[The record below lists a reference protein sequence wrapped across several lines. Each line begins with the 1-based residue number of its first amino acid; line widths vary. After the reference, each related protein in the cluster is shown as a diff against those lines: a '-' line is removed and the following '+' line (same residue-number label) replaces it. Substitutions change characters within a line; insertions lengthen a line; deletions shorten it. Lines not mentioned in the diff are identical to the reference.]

1 MVLKLLYVIIGGGIG
16 ALLRYLISGLIQK
29 NSSGI
34 FPYGTLV
41 VNLLG
46 ALIIGFL
53 WELFQNITVSTNI
66 RVFLFMGLLGAFTTF
81 STFSLETLN
90 LIRDRENIQAL
101 INIFVSNIS
110 CLILVFLGSATA
122 KLLIKFLDRGK
133 L

>member
-1 MVLKLLYVIIGGGIG
+1 
-16 ALLRYLISGLIQK
+16 
-29 NSSGI
+29 
-34 FPYGTLV
+34 
-41 VNLLG
+41 
-46 ALIIGFL
+46 
-53 WELFQNITVSTNI
+53 
-66 RVFLFMGLLGAFTTF
+66 MGLLGAFTTF

-101 INIFVSNIS
+101 INIIVSNIS